1 MKSARILITICL
13 LFATA
18 ALFAQ
23 TGNQRLMKV
32 NIPFAFSAGD
42 AKLPAGQYL
51 LYTISPD
58 WGIRF
63 ATIDGKHNAF
73 VNTLPN
79 YPSKPSENS
88 RLVFRRYGSEY
99 FLEQVWTAGDELV
112 RSPLP
117 SKKAMD
123 IASSGERP
131 EMFTVVALVDRR

>member
-13 LFATA
+13 LFTTA

-51 LYTISPD
+51 LYRISPD

-73 VNTLPN
+73 VNPLPN

-88 RLVFRRYGSEY
+88 RLVFRRYGNEY
-99 FLEQVWTAGDELV
+99 FLEQVADFIEPIIV
-112 RSPLP
+112 PNRCS
-117 SKKAMD
+117 
-123 IASSGERP
+123 
-131 EMFTVVALVDRR
+131 